1 MKNNSKSLVIC
12 NLQEKKEEIQNLVN
26 TIGPKEETNF
36 GSITQVILIGQ
47 FYKLLKTCL
56 EIVLVFIVSI
66 GFKGRLHPDDL
77 GTLEVPYQT

>member
-36 GSITQVILIGQ
+36 GSIT
-47 FYKLLKTCL
+47 
-56 EIVLVFIVSI
+56 
-66 GFKGRLHPDDL
+66 
-77 GTLEVPYQT
+77 